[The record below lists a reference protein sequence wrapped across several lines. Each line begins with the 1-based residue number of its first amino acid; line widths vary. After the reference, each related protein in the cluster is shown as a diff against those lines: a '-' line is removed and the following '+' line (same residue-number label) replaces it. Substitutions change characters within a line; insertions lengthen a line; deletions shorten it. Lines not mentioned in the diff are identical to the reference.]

1 VKFNR
6 FQKYYSATGSAFT
19 QEIAVNRRERKL
31 VAQYLDQ
38 LIPLSGASHTEVV
51 DYLVSIPTRYAE
63 VRARL
68 ANGRLARL
76 ADAKQFLG
84 WRGYGAN
91 PTLLFGCGERRV
103 IVETGSKQEFANE
116 SFIARDGGQVALS

>member
-1 VKFNR
+1 M
-6 FQKYYSATGSAFT
+6 
-19 QEIAVNRRERKL
+19 NRRERKL
-31 VAQYLDQ
+31 TAQYLDQ

-91 PTLLFGCGERRV
+91 PTLLFGCGEQRV